1 MTTFLFFFIGW
12 SAFGLIA
19 ATKYMFKKNEI
30 SGEYS
35 FISPNEAR
43 SNLYEKVY
51 KLRFGDKENENDFYE
66 LDD

>member
-1 MTTFLFFFIGW
+1 
-12 SAFGLIA
+12 
-19 ATKYMFKKNEI
+19 MFKKNEI